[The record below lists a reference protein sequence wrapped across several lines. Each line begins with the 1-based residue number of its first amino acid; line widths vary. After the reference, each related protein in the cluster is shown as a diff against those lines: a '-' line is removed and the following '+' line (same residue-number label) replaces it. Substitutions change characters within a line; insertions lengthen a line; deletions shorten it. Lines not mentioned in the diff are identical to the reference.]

1 MEKKEANG
9 LALIPVAVFLVLYVG
24 SGVYFQYIRGEDQG
38 FYVMPVVV
46 AFTIALIVALLQ
58 NRKCCFN
65 DKLKIMA
72 LGIGNENIAI
82 MIMIFLLAGAFSSV
96 ATAAGGS
103 ESVAYFLLSF
113 IPARQMIFGFFLIA
127 CILSMAMGTSCGTIT
142 VLVPIAAAAAKAAD
156 LDLPL
161 VLGTI
166 VGGAMFGDNMSFI
179 SDTTIAATKTQGC
192 QMKDKFRANI
202 KIAFP
207 AAVVTGVILLLAGG
221 GSGIVQQHNF
231 NIWQAIPYFAVLAMA
246 LAGLNVL
253 LVLGAGIVMFAF
265 IGMLT
270 QPGFDI
276 PALFTSMG
284 DGTSGMFE
292 TIIVAVLVAA
302 LGALIK
308 ENGGFEYILQAIRK
322 RFKGESGGQAGIAIL
337 SSAMDIATGNNT
349 VAIVM
354 AAPIAKEIS
363 EEYGI
368 EPKKTASLLDIFT
381 CIWQGIIPYGAQMLI
396 AVGLVAE
403 YGISAFDI
411 IPRLYYIFIL
421 FICAVVSIWITGGKR
436 KNRKK

>member
-1 MEKKEANG
+1 MNVEKKDANG

-24 SGVYFQYIRGEDQG
+24 SGVYFQYIKGEDQG

-166 VGGAMFGDNMSFI
+166 VGGCYVGDNMSFI

-207 AAVVTGVILLLAGG
+207 AAVITGVILLLAGG
-221 GSGIVQQHNF
+221 GSGTIQQHSF
-231 NIWQAIPYFAVLAMA
+231 NIWRQSHI
-246 LAGLNVL
+246 L
-253 LVLGAGIVMFAF
+253 L
-265 IGMLT
+265 
-270 QPGFDI
+270 
-276 PALFTSMG
+276 
-284 DGTSGMFE
+284 
-292 TIIVAVLVAA
+292 
-302 LGALIK
+302 
-308 ENGGFEYILQAIRK
+308 
-322 RFKGESGGQAGIAIL
+322 
-337 SSAMDIATGNNT
+337 
-349 VAIVM
+349 
-354 AAPIAKEIS
+354 
-363 EEYGI
+363 
-368 EPKKTASLLDIFT
+368 
-381 CIWQGIIPYGAQMLI
+381 C
-396 AVGLVAE
+396 
-403 YGISAFDI
+403 
-411 IPRLYYIFIL
+411 
-421 FICAVVSIWITGGKR
+421 
-436 KNRKK
+436 

>member
-1 MEKKEANG
+1 MEKKDANG

-24 SGVYFQYIRGEDQG
+24 SGVYFQYIKGEDQG

-207 AAVVTGVILLLAGG
+207 AAVITGVILLLAGG
-221 GSGIVQQHNF
+221 GSGTIQQHSF

-265 IGMLT
+265 IGLLT

-284 DGTSGMFE
+284 EGTSGMFE

-308 ENGGFEYILQAIRK
+308 ANGGFEYILQAIRK
-322 RFKGESGGQAGIAIL
+322 RFKGEGGGQAGIAIL

-421 FICAVVSIWITGGKR
+421 FVCAVVSIWITAGKR
-436 KNRKK
+436 KKR